1 MARMKHFLVFG
12 SHPRLSLAEFRAS
25 RPDMKADPIECGPA
39 ILVDDPSW
47 DGAVAMQTLGG
58 TVKLGDVFREMPTDG
73 VTAEAVADLMRS
85 KPRGEKAVFGFSVHG
100 GTPAVRKR
108 LEKLAIGVKRD
119 LSRRGFPAR
128 WVTSEDGA
136 SPSPAAVAKLRLTT
150 DGYDVV
156 LLVHGDET
164 SIGLTTHVQDAD
176 AWSFRDAGR
185 PFRDDEN
192 GMLPPKLA
200 RMLVNLAGT
209 PKNGTLFDPFCG
221 SGTVLMEAALATR
234 AAKIIGSDV
243 SAEQVAATAKNLE
256 WCVTK
261 RVLRTDD
268 MARFK
273 IFQSDVRNLSKHVRT
288 GSVDRVV
295 TEGDLGPMLSGHE
308 TLETLKRNAA
318 ALTAL
323 WRDALTSLHP
333 LMKPGGR
340 VVCIWPS
347 FKSSHGIAAV
357 DLSDD
362 PALTERFRVLD
373 RSLAYHRPGQR
384 VMRRIAILETLA

>member
-1 MARMKHFLVFG
+1 
-12 SHPRLSLAEFRAS
+12 LAEFRAI
-25 RPDMKADPIECGPA
+25 RPDLKTDPIECGPA
-39 ILVDDPSW
+39 LLVDDPSW

-58 TVKLGDVFREMPTDG
+58 TVKLGDVFLEVPTG
-73 VTAEAVADLMRS
+73 TITAEAIADFMRS

-108 LEKLAIGVKRD
+108 LEKLAIDVKREI
-119 LSRRGFPAR
+119 SSRGFPAR
-128 WVTSEDGA
+128 WVTSEKGA
-136 SPSPAAVAKLRLTT
+136 TLSPAAVAKLHLTT

-156 LLVHGDET
+156 LLVHGDTT

-200 RMLVNLAGT
+200 RMLVNLAET
-209 PKNGTLFDPFCG
+209 PKNGTILDPFCG
-221 SGTVLMEAALATR
+221 SGTLLMEAALATR
-234 AAKIIGSDV
+234 AKSIVGSDMN
-243 SAEQVAATAKNLE
+243 AEQVAATAKNLE
-256 WCVTK
+256 WCVSE

-268 MARFK
+268 MVRFK
-273 IFQSDVRNLSKHVRT
+273 IFRSDVRSLTKHLKT

-295 TEGDLGPMLSGHE
+295 TEGHLGPMLSGHE

-318 ALTAL
+318 AITDL
-323 WRDALTSLHP
+323 WRDAFASLHP
-333 LMKPGGR
+333 LMNAGGR

-347 FKSSHGIAAV
+347 FKSSHGIVAV

-362 PALTERFRVLD
+362 PALTKRFRVLD
-373 RSLAYHRPGQR
+373 LSLAYHRPGQR
-384 VMRRIAILETLA
+384 VMRRIAILEVLA